1 MARDT
6 IFIIHETPEDNE
18 FSIWIASRLEM
29 LGYKTWIDKD
39 GLLGGERFWTT
50 IQKAIESSIKVL
62 FVYSKNIVTKDGLLK
77 QGIENEIEYAK
88 SIASQYGLQDFIIP
102 LHLDASP
109 YNLAIGLPNINHIP
123 FNNNWADGL
132 KQLIRKLEKDS
143 IPKNFDSQESS
154 FSEWCE
160 NEYVSNC
167 SIIPKKEL
175 FYTSWWQIEN
185 APKVFYMYQFTNAA
199 QAKAIRNLN
208 KDIPISLLSNIIS
221 TFDNK
226 LNFVVP
232 RENDQVEVLPENSY
246 TFSLND
252 ILFGFESISFP
263 LHRDVENHFKRLL
276 YCVVSN
282 LFRKKGLFKYEMS
295 NKRLAY
301 YLPKYEGLKKIE
313 FTYPYT
319 RKKKSKS
326 ILGKYEAIGSWHYAV
341 SLQPIIFPFVGFSIK
356 SHILFTSDGFNIIND
371 AKKQHSFRRKKG
383 KRFFNEEWRDLQL
396 AFIQQLKDID
406 GKIKIKISISEEFLE
421 MKQWP
426 ETFWSEDGY
435 NDPKSQMDIN
445 KVEDFYEELI
455 EESDD

>member
-1 MARDT
+1 MHLL
-6 IFIIHETPEDNE
+6 II
-18 FSIWIASRLEM
+18 
-29 LGYKTWIDKD
+29 
-39 GLLGGERFWTT
+39 
-50 IQKAIESSIKVL
+50 
-62 FVYSKNIVTKDGLLK
+62 
-77 QGIENEIEYAK
+77 
-88 SIASQYGLQDFIIP
+88 
-102 LHLDASP
+102 
-109 YNLAIGLPNINHIP
+109 
-123 FNNNWADGL
+123 
-132 KQLIRKLEKDS
+132 
-143 IPKNFDSQESS
+143 
-154 FSEWCE
+154 SEWCE

-301 YLPKYEGLKKIE
+301 YLPKYEGLKK
-313 FTYPYT
+313 
-319 RKKKSKS
+319 
-326 ILGKYEAIGSWHYAV
+326 
-341 SLQPIIFPFVGFSIK
+341 
-356 SHILFTSDGFNIIND
+356 
-371 AKKQHSFRRKKG
+371 
-383 KRFFNEEWRDLQL
+383 
-396 AFIQQLKDID
+396 
-406 GKIKIKISISEEFLE
+406 
-421 MKQWP
+421 
-426 ETFWSEDGY
+426 
-435 NDPKSQMDIN
+435 
-445 KVEDFYEELI
+445 
-455 EESDD
+455 